1 MSEAYF
7 NPPVGIRHT
16 PPSLDQDPNGEVVP
30 ISRTQ
35 VRSAKIPTSP
45 WSLCGS
51 RPSITKIAPEAA
63 LAVAA
68 STSLR
73 GLWGDLDV
81 VPHGSQPVC
90 QIDGGAVMV
99 QLIEVTRSEFA
110 VVGSAGE
117 HVVGRH

>member
-1 MSEAYF
+1 MEITEKARMALRAVF
-7 NPPVGIRHT
+7 
-16 PPSLDQDPNGEVVP
+16 DQMLPRDAPGSWLLRGSPNLP
-30 ISRTQ
+30 
-35 VRSAKIPTSP
+35 A
-45 WSLCGS
+45 
-51 RPSITKIAPEAA
+51 SITKIAPEAA